1 MLSSGLRV
9 LNALCVAGV
18 ILMASGVPVSA
29 LNVQPV
35 VLDLLTAGRRSSA
48 VVTLQNTFSTTV
60 PVELVARPIEL
71 VDGEYREIDEPSE
84 DLLIFPATATVEPGE
99 SQAFRVQ
106 WVGDPGLIGSRHFYV
121 SVAQLPIQLPENQ
134 NAIQVLY
141 NFKVLVSVGAN
152 GAQPDLKVVSAAVQT
167 DADGRHTPVIEVSNT
182 GTTYGYV
189 GRGRLTITQRDP
201 SGAVVFRE
209 SYEPD
214 EIQRRLGLGLIP
226 SGATRKMPINMDLPR
241 GDGPVTVEISAA
253 ESR

>member
-9 LNALCVAGV
+9 LNALCLAGV
-18 ILMASGVPVSA
+18 VLIASGVPVSA

-35 VLDLLTAGRRSSA
+35 VLDLLSAGRRSSA

-60 PVELVARPIEL
+60 PVELVARPIVL
-71 VDGEYREIDEPSE
+71 VDGEYRESDEESE

-106 WVGDPGLIGSRHFYV
+106 WVGDPGLTRSRHYYV
-121 SVAQLPIQLPENQ
+121 SVAQLPVQLPDTQ

-141 NFKVLVSVGAN
+141 NFKVLVSVGPN
-152 GAQPDLKVVSAAVQT
+152 GAEPDLRIVSAAIKT

-182 GTTYGYV
+182 GATYGYV
-189 GRGRLTITQRDP
+189 GRGRLTLTQRDP
-201 SGAVVFRE
+201 EGAVVFRQ

-226 SGATRKMPINMDLPR
+226 SGATRKMPINLDLPR
-241 GDGPVTVEISAA
+241 GDGTVTVEISAV
-253 ESR
+253 EGR